1 MGSFDP
7 IHIGHLNII
16 REVLNSGLV
25 DRIIV
30 VPSGHNPWKKEEPAP
45 LDIRAFM
52 IRSAI
57 KLFGSKCEVSTIEST
72 FEPPFTS
79 NKPLNHFRE
88 LYKNDELYIICGTD
102 TASKIP
108 YWKNALTEI
117 LPFYSIIAVDRGDLN
132 NEESSDIYTVIGPD
146 AKQYV
151 CKRIMT
157 SPLNVSSTEIRK
169 LINEGKSVYP
179 LVPISVLLTIENA
192 GLYKD

>member
-30 VPSGHNPWKKEEPAP
+30 VPSGHNPWKKDEPAP

-52 IRSAI
+52 
-57 KLFGSKCEVSTIEST
+57 T
-72 FEPPFTS
+72 FEPPFPS